1 MAVLPYVSSAVMVR
15 LSAAPAVGVV
25 VAALSE
31 RLAVL
36 ARPTVTESG
45 AALLLMVPSETT
57 IEAGPAL

>member
-1 MAVLPYVSSAVMVR
+1 MPKVSRAVMVR

-31 RLAVL
+31 RLL
-36 ARPTVTESG
+36 ALPAPTVT
-45 AALLLMVPSETT
+45 AKPVPLVKVPSETT